1 MIRLA
6 VKRLFSFLI
15 FLLVLYAG
23 IGSQEVGGGFSDA
36 PEVPGSEADVP
47 APQPLPRSFG
57 SMVLGISLEQAKEDL
72 QTDSL
77 FSYRGDPD
85 ISFSPVDSQP
95 IIRADGL
102 AYLDAGIFQFHEDAL
117 YSITLQIDPEQL
129 DYFTM
134 YSTLT
139 AKYGDPDYLDPQQS
153 YWERNGVR
161 MILEKPVT
169 VKYLDMDAFTA
180 IREAGAAQESVGD
193 LSREIFLDN
202 F

>member
-1 MIRLA
+1 MIRLT

-139 AKYGDPDYLDPQQS
+139 AKYGDPDYLDPS
-153 YWERNGVR
+153 AELLGAKRCPHDSGKAGDGEISGYGCFYRHPRGRGSTGERER
-161 MILEKPVT
+161 PVQ
-169 VKYLDMDAFTA
+169 
-180 IREAGAAQESVGD
+180 GN
-193 LSREIFLDN
+193 LSG
-202 F
+202 